1 MNAARVTGL
10 PCNVVTNRRGVA
22 IGVGALAI
30 LFIFGREAAARLPA
44 FASWVQSLG
53 VWGPL
58 AFIAGYGIAALLLIP
73 AVLLTVSAGALFGFR
88 RGVIYVSLGATLGA
102 VLAFFAARHLV
113 RQFVET
119 YVSRHPRLAAIDRA
133 VASEGARLVLL
144 LRLSPIV
151 PYVLLNYVLGIS
163 RVSVR
168 DYMVGL
174 AGMLPAVA
182 AYVYAGKVAGDL
194 ATLAAGAATPR
205 GPMYYVL
212 LTAGLAATILATVL
226 ITRAAARA
234 IPVMGDQA
242 PGTRHQE

>member
-1 MNAARVTGL
+1 
-10 PCNVVTNRRGVA
+10 VTNPRVVLLA
-22 IGVGALAI
+22 IGALAVV
-30 LFIFGREAAARLPA
+30 LLFGREAAARLPA
-44 FASWVQSLG
+44 FAAWVQSLG

-58 AFIAGYGIAALLLIP
+58 VFIAGYGISAVLLIP
-73 AVLLTVSAGALFGFR
+73 AVLLTISAGALFGFR

-102 VLAFFAARHLV
+102 ILAFFAARYLV
-113 RQFVET
+113 RQFVEA
-119 YVSRHPRLAAIDRA
+119 YVNRNPRLAAIDRA
-133 VASEGARLVLL
+133 VESEGKRLVFL

-151 PYVLLNYVLGIS
+151 PFVLLNYVLGIS
-163 RVSVR
+163 RISFR
-168 DYMVGL
+168 EYILGT

-212 LTAGLAATILATVL
+212 LTVGLVATVVATIL

-234 IPVMGDQA
+234 TSVISDQ
-242 PGTRHQE
+242 

>member
-1 MNAARVTGL
+1 MTNPRVVL
-10 PCNVVTNRRGVA
+10 LA
-22 IGVGALAI
+22 IGALAVV
-30 LFIFGREAAARLPA
+30 LLFGREAAARLPA
-44 FASWVQSLG
+44 FAAWVQSLG

-58 AFIAGYGIAALLLIP
+58 VFIAGYGISAVLLIP
-73 AVLLTVSAGALFGFR
+73 AVLLTISAGALFGFR

-102 VLAFFAARHLV
+102 ILAFFAARYLV
-113 RQFVET
+113 RQFVEA
-119 YVSRHPRLAAIDRA
+119 YVNRNPRLAAIDRA
-133 VASEGARLVLL
+133 VESEGKRLVFL

-151 PYVLLNYVLGIS
+151 PFVLLNYVLGIS
-163 RVSVR
+163 RISFR
-168 DYMVGL
+168 EYILGT

-212 LTAGLAATILATVL
+212 LTVGLVATVVATIL

-234 IPVMGDQA
+234 TSVISDQ
-242 PGTRHQE
+242 